1 MLLIGQIVISIVLIA
16 LILIQERSSGL
27 SGVFGGQGATPYQTR
42 RGLEKAIYWGTI
54 VAAAIFALLAILN
67 LVL

>member
-1 MLLIGQIVISIVLIA
+1 MLLIGQIVVSIILIA
-16 LILIQERSSGL
+16 LILVQERSSGL